1 MRVTGDFDPFGDD
14 LDDHFLSQGDNL
26 VNLLDRG
33 EEESENKNRKPKTTN
48 APVTTSSSGNGNRGN
63 SSTSN
68 SGNGNKGNGSTSVS
82 EINNNN
88 NSDGN
93 DNNSSSED
101 GSGESGIVSSS
112 ISNDR
117 NIGSS
122 NNATGAV
129 NDTGGSDVA
138 EQSLKRPTIEAGK
151 QNITS
156 GESGKNANS
165 TNIEIVE
172 DTSPEDDVEEEV
184 IDSILSLAEDKES
197 FVDSTVKDTTT
208 AKSKNVV
215 KKEKFVSKNGIV
227 VMGADGNSTKSGTAK
242 IGNRN
247 VKVKQTKAVHFKIMG
262 TDDAEGK
269 AAHGGKAVMTTTQP

>member
-1 MRVTGDFDPFGDD
+1 M
-14 LDDHFLSQGDNL
+14 

-63 SSTSN
+63 ISTSN

-93 DNNSSSED
+93 DNNSSGED
-101 GSGESGIVSSS
+101 GSIGSGESGIVSSS